1 MIKDI
6 THFPR
11 LDMLQQYSNLKEIDR
26 LCSDGI
32 REMEITLEQ
41 LRMELNTAVLE
52 CEQDNIVEQIVACNI
67 HMSVCESSKL
77 MIEGDLNAL
86 SFLYN

>member
-1 MIKDI
+1 
-6 THFPR
+6 
-11 LDMLQQYSNLKEIDR
+11 
-26 LCSDGI
+26 
-32 REMEITLEQ
+32 MEITLEQ